1 MGDYVVRAEDIR
13 RAIRARGNY
22 ESQLPL
28 FDARIKEG
36 RRMLEE
42 TVRCVHARRRPSIL
56 LKRQTQEYMDRM
68 VWVLM
73 VQPEDATEIGAL

>member
-1 MGDYVVRAEDIR
+1 
-13 RAIRARGNY
+13 
-22 ESQLPL
+22 
-28 FDARIKEG
+28 
-36 RRMLEE
+36 MLEE